1 MSTRNLWSMDR
12 KTIYR
17 EIYQQYLDEGYT
29 AKEAKKLASEETSDM
44 LDMSNE
50 FVKDILDSSQEEE

>member
-1 MSTRNLWSMDR
+1 MDR

-17 EIYQQYLDEGYT
+17 EMYQQYLDEGYT
-29 AKEAKKLASEETSDM
+29 AKEAKKLASEETADM
-44 LDMSNE
+44 LNMSNE

>member
-1 MSTRNLWSMDR
+1 MTTRNLWSMDR

-17 EIYQQYLDEGYT
+17 EMYQQYLDEGYT
-29 AKEAKKLASEETSDM
+29 AKEAKKLASEETADI
-44 LDMSNE
+44 LNMSNE

>member
-1 MSTRNLWSMDR
+1 MDR

>member
-44 LDMSNE
+44 LDMSSE